1 MCNGKIP
8 HLEYFP
14 TQLNRYDSMLAAL
27 PYDLP
32 DDCLNIIKGYVEFRE
47 TFDHVVL
54 DLMGEFVDTVNELA
68 T

>member
-1 MCNGKIP
+1 MRNGMIP
-8 HLEYFP
+8 LLEYFP
-14 TQLNRYDSMLAAL
+14 TPPSRYDSMLAAL

-54 DLMGEFVDTVNELA
+54 DLMGEFMDTVNELA